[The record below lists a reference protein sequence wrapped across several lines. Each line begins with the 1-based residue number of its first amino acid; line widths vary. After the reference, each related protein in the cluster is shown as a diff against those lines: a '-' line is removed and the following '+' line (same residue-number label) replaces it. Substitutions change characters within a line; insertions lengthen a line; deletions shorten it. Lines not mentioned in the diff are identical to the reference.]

1 MNSTLII
8 LAGGK
13 SSRMGIP
20 KGLLKHN
27 NQYWILSQLE
37 RFIGTDVFIGLGFDK
52 ELYFSAIP
60 WLKKAVKTPVKFK
73 EKKVKVVINPSPEF
87 GLFSNV
93 QTILKQLKKEQ
104 RVFILPID
112 VPILNQKEQ
121 MLMEKTN
128 NTIVIPQYNEKK
140 GHPIL
145 LKYEFWK
152 NILLINLTD
161 SDARLDYLIK
171 KNNSSKISLIEVS
184 DELCILNLN
193 TPKDWL
199 NFTDN

>member
-1 MNSTLII
+1 MI

-27 NQYWILSQLE
+27 NQYWILSQIE
-37 RFIGTDVFIGLGFDK
+37 KFIGIDIFIGLGFDK

-60 WLKKAVKTPVKFK
+60 WLKKAVNTPVKFK
-73 EKKVKVVINPSPEF
+73 EKNIKVIINPSPKY
-87 GLFSNV
+87 GLFSNI
-93 QTILKQLKKEQ
+93 QTVLKHLKKEQ
-104 RVFILPID
+104 SVFILPID
-112 VPILNQKEQ
+112 VPLFNQKEQ

-128 NTIVIPQYNEKK
+128 NTIVIPKYKDK
-140 GHPIL
+140 RGHPIL
-145 LKYEFWK
+145 LKYDFWK
-152 NILLINLTD
+152 NLLLINLTD

-171 KNNSSKISLIEVS
+171 KNNPSKTSIVKVS

-193 TPKDWL
+193 TPNEWL
-199 NFTDN
+199 KFISH